1 MPNLINLS
9 NKYESLQAHQKDK
22 IKYFS
27 QVRSIMSMHKQAVI
41 DIVKNIFTYYG
52 YSVSSSSM
60 CDLLAEKDTE
70 RLLIKFE
77 NDPNPNSIRYF
88 SNIAQ
93 RYRGKGILISESF
106 DEKTR
111 LFALDDGL
119 MLWDRGELESQIGRA
134 VLGGMESGGK
144 VTLKEKNN
152 LATMQVPAVVQ
163 TSKTEYEKTI
173 KILLRSI
180 PVNIGKTDAMSIAE
194 AKVGAAKSH
203 VLKFVPVWYY
213 SYSFKIQ
220 KTFKSKVVDLSGE
233 GEGYIH
239 ALTGENCFIKYREL
253 QDNTFIPTQNY
264 EIKQTVV
271 QKKDAVSKALNSII
285 REHTKEIRLNEMI
298 GDTIVFENKMFA
310 PDPGEINLKLDI
322 LHIPVWEI
330 KGKRESIEINGYDG
344 HIMAVKLYNDAEM
357 V

>member
-1 MPNLINLS
+1 
-9 NKYESLQAHQKDK
+9 
-22 IKYFS
+22 
-27 QVRSIMSMHKQAVI
+27 MSMHKQAVI

-77 NDPNPNSIRYF
+77 NDPNPNSARYF

-93 RYRGKGILISESF
+93 RYRGKGVLVSESF
-106 DEKTR
+106 DEKIR

-119 MLWDRGELESQIGRA
+119 MLWDRSELESQIGRA
-134 VLGGMESGGK
+134 VLGGMVPGEN
-144 VTLKEKNN
+144 VTLKEKINS
-152 LATMQVPAVVQ
+152 TTTQVQAETQ
-163 TSKTEYEKTI
+163 TSKTGYEKTL
-173 KILLRSI
+173 KILLRSV
-180 PVNIGKTDAMSIAE
+180 PVNIGKADAISIAE
-194 AKVGAAKSH
+194 AKVGTARSH
-203 VLKFVPVWYY
+203 VLKFIPVWYY

-220 KTFKSKVVDLSGE
+220 KTFKSKVVDLSGD

-239 ALTGENCFIKYREL
+239 ALTGENSFVKYKEIH
-253 QDNTFIPTQNY
+253 DNTFIPTQNY
-264 EIKQTVV
+264 EIKQPVV
-271 QKKDAVSKALNSII
+271 QKKDAVSKALNSIV
-285 REHTKEIRLNEMI
+285 REHAKEIRLNEMI

-310 PDPGEINLKLDI
+310 PDPGEINLKLEL

-330 KGKRESIEINGYDG
+330 KGKRESMEINGYDG
-344 HIMAVKLYNDAEM
+344 HIMAVKLYNDADM